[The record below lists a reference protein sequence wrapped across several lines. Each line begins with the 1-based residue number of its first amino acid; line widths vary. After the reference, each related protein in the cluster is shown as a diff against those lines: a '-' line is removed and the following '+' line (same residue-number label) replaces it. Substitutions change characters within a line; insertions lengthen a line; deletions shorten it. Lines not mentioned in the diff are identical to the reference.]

1 MITLTRRN
9 MLAQSSLLL
18 TIGCNANGGFQ
29 TPLDMARAYG
39 DDLADVFAAYS
50 NLYVTNPSDPSKV
63 SEVQRLAQE
72 VQLAKGLFDAAL
84 SATLASNPAQ
94 TILTIATQLEPIL
107 APLLG
112 TVAMYI
118 PLGLMVLQAFI
129 SKQPPPPDAPAVPPA
144 GLHRPAALYRAQLH
158 QKPQE

>member
-1 MITLTRRN
+1 MVTMTRRGV
-9 MLAQSSLLL
+9 LAHSSILLL
-18 TIGCNANGGFQ
+18 VACGTSNYQ
-29 TPLDMARAYG
+29 TPLDMAKAYG
-39 DDLADVFAAYS
+39 DDIADVFAAYS
-50 NLYVTNPSDPSKV
+50 NAYVANPTDPAQI

-72 VQLAKGLFDAAL
+72 IQLAKGLFDAAL

-107 APLLG
+107 APLFG

-129 SKQPPPPDAPAVPPA
+129 SKQPPPPNAPVVPPA

-158 QKPQE
+158 QKP